1 MWCFDSIE
9 YKLHRHLNSSQGKN
23 LSWYLPIGVWL
34 IIALVALIYNELKW
48 PKNFSHRLS
57 LATYNLIGFEFLL
70 RRFIKL
76 WPLAFDTW
84 NIIFQL
90 LRIELYS
97 LFLLKSHDNLHGK
110 IGKILNFLVSL
121 STLLWRSYL
130 WLLGQSQNLMELLSF
145 LLKNTLNIAAD
156 WDWYE

>member
-1 MWCFDSIE
+1 M
-9 YKLHRHLNSSQGKN
+9 
-23 LSWYLPIGVWL
+23 
-34 IIALVALIYNELKW
+34 IALVALIYNELKW
-48 PKNFSHRLS
+48 LKNFSHGLS
-57 LATYNLIGFEFLL
+57 LAAYSLIGFEFLL

-84 NIIFQL
+84 NVIFQL

-121 STLLWRSYL
+121 STLLWRGHL
-130 WLLGQSQNLMELLSF
+130 WLLGQSQNPMELLLF
-145 LLKNTLNIAAD
+145 LLKNTLNIAAG
-156 WDWYE
+156 WDWYGWDDELKILLAV